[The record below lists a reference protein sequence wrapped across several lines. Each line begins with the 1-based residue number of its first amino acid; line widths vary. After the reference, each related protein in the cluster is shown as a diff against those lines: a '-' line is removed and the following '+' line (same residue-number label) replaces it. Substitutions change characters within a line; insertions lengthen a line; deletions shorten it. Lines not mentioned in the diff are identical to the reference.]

1 VTFDTWR
8 RIGHAFK
15 LAALILGMS
24 VMTKRLVLATAIAL
38 AAAGSAHAQTS
49 SPAPAWVARS
59 NADAQV
65 LLDAQARFSPESASQ
80 LGLPGYD
87 DKVADLKPD
96 TDARQRAA
104 LVEVKDKLENMLAA
118 EKDTNVRQDLQ
129 IMIHATDLQ
138 IEGIDLNDK
147 YLLPY
152 QDVGQLIFGG
162 EFALLKD
169 DVDAKRRPDALKR
182 LECYVGKTPGC
193 TPITQLAEALTTAKL
208 SDTHLLGPYKGDVA
222 QQLSNTQH
230 YVQGI
235 RQLYAKYK
243 LDDAEGKAALDALD
257 AQLKDYD
264 AWVHSTIVPRQ
275 RDDFRLPEPL
285 YAYNLKQVGIDIPP
299 EELIKQ
305 AELEFVELRST
316 MQMIA
321 PIVAKDE
328 GIQATD
334 YRDVLKALKTQQ
346 LGKDDVVPW
355 YHEVIGKIQDI
366 IRREHIITL
375 PQREMQM
382 RLASEAETASTP
394 APHMDPPPL
403 INNHGERGT
412 FVLTMGNPS
421 AKPNSADA
429 YDDFTFK
436 AAAWTLTAHE
446 GRPGHELQFSAMVER
461 GVSLARSIF
470 AFNSVNV
477 EGWALYSESEMLPY
491 EPPAGQFA
499 ALQARLMRAA
509 RAFLDPML
517 NLGLISKQRA
527 HDVLRYDVGLSEA
540 MTREEL
546 DRYTFN
552 SPGQATAYFYGY
564 MRLQQLRL
572 QTELALGK
580 NFNRQ
585 AFNDFIV
592 NQGLLP
598 PDQLAEAVRTQ
609 FIPSQPKP

>member
-1 VTFDTWR
+1 
-8 RIGHAFK
+8 
-15 LAALILGMS
+15 MS
-24 VMTKRLVLATAIAL
+24 KRHVLAIAIAL
-38 AAAGSAHAQTS
+38 AATGSVQAQTS
-49 SPAPAWVARS
+49 QAPAWVTRS

-65 LLDAQARFSPESASQ
+65 LLDAQARFSPESATQ
-80 LGLPGYD
+80 LGVAGYD

-96 TDARQRAA
+96 LDARQRAA
-104 LVEVKDKLENMLAA
+104 MVEAKNKLQGMLAS
-118 EKDTNVRQDLQ
+118 EKDPNVRQDLQ
-129 IMIHATDLQ
+129 IMIQAADLQ
-138 IEGIDLNDK
+138 IEGIDLNHK
-147 YLLPY
+147 YMLPY
-152 QDVGQLIFGG
+152 QDVGQLIFNG
-162 EFALLKD
+162 EFSLLRD
-169 DVDAKRRPDALKR
+169 EIDAKRRPLAIKR
-182 LECYVGKTPGC
+182 LQCYVGKAPGC
-193 TPITQLAEALTTAKL
+193 TPITQLAEALTMERL
-208 SDTHLLGPYKGDVA
+208 SEKNLLGPYKGDVD
-222 QQLSNTQH
+222 QQLGNTAR
-230 YVQGI
+230 YVKGT
-235 RQLYAKYK
+235 RDLFAKYK
-243 LDDAEGKAALDALD
+243 LTDADSKAALDALE

-264 AWVHSTIVPRQ
+264 TWVHNTIVPRE
-275 RDDFRLPEPL
+275 RTDFRLPEPL

-299 EELIKQ
+299 EDLIKQ
-305 AELEFVELRST
+305 AQLEFVEVRSA

-321 PIVAKDE
+321 PTVAKAE
-328 GIQATD
+328 GFDATD
-334 YRDVLKALKTQQ
+334 YREVLKALKKQQ

-355 YHEVIGKIQDI
+355 YHQIIGKIEDI

-382 RLASEAETASTP
+382 RVASDAETASVP

-421 AKPNSADA
+421 STSSNSDA
-429 YDDFTFK
+429 VYDDFTFK
-436 AAAWTLTAHE
+436 AAAWTLTSHE

-477 EGWALYSESEMLPY
+477 EGWALYSEAEMLPY

-499 ALQARLMRAA
+499 ALQARLLRAA
-509 RAFLDPML
+509 RAYLDPML
-517 NLGLISKQRA
+517 NLGLISKDRA

-546 DRYTFN
+546 DRFTFN

-564 MRLQQLRL
+564 LRLQQLRL

-585 AFNDFIV
+585 AFNDFVV

-598 PDQLAEAVRTQ
+598 PNQLADAVHTQ
-609 FIPSQPKP
+609 FIPAQQKK

>member
-1 VTFDTWR
+1 MR
-8 RIGHAFK
+8 
-15 LAALILGMS
+15 
-24 VMTKRLVLATAIAL
+24 KRLALTVAVAL
-38 AAAGSAHAQTS
+38 AAVGSVHAQTS
-49 SPAPAWVARS
+49 QAPAWVARS
-59 NADAQV
+59 NDDAKV
-65 LLDAQARFSPESASQ
+65 LLDVIARFTPETATQ
-80 LGLPGYD
+80 IGLPGYD
-87 DKVADLKPD
+87 DKVVDLKPNS
-96 TDARQRAA
+96 DARTRAA
-104 LVEVKDKLENMLAA
+104 YADARSKLQAMLAK
-118 EKDTNVRQDLQ
+118 ETDTNVRQDLH
-129 IMIHATDLQ
+129 IMINAADLA

-147 YLLPY
+147 YMLPY
-152 QDVGQLIFGG
+152 QDVGQLMFNG
-162 EFALLKD
+162 EFSLLRD
-169 DVDAKRRPDALKR
+169 DVDAKRYPAARKR
-182 LECYVGKTPGC
+182 LECYVGQAPGC
-193 TPITQLAEALTTAKL
+193 TPLIKLAEAQTTEQL
-208 SDTHLLGPYKGDVA
+208 SNKRLLGPYKNNVD
-222 QQLSNTQH
+222 QQIQNSDR
-230 YVQGI
+230 YAQGI
-235 RQLYAKYK
+235 RQLFTKYK
-243 LDDAEGKAALDALD
+243 LDDAEGKAALDAMD
-257 AQLKDYD
+257 AQLKDYN
-264 AWVHSTIVPRQ
+264 AWVRSTIAPRQ
-275 RDDFRLPEPL
+275 RDDFRLPAPL

-305 AELEFVELRST
+305 AQLEFVEVRSAMQT
-316 MQMIA
+316 MA
-321 PIVAKDE
+321 PEVAKA
-328 GIQATD
+328 GGFQATD
-334 YRDVLKALKTQQ
+334 YRDVIKELKKQQ

-355 YHEVIGKIQDI
+355 YHDVIAKIEDI

-382 RLASEAETASTP
+382 RLASDAETASQP

-412 FVLTMGNPS
+412 FVLTMGNPTS
-421 AKPNSADA
+421 KGDNSDT

-461 GVSLARSIF
+461 GVSLARSLF

-477 EGWALYSESEMLPY
+477 EGWALYSESEMMPY
-491 EPPAGQFA
+491 EPPAGQFTT
-499 ALQARLMRAA
+499 LQFRLVRAA

-517 NLGLISKQRA
+517 NLGMISKERA

-546 DRYTFN
+546 DRFTFN

-585 AFNDFIV
+585 AFNDFIID
-592 NQGLLP
+592 QGLLP

-609 FIPSQPKP
+609 FIPSQQK